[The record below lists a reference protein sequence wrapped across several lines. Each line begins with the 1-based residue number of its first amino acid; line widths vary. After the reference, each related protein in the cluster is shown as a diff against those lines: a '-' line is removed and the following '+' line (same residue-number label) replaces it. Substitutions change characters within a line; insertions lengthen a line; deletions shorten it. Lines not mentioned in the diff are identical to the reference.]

1 MPGNSN
7 RAAADTSGSCQRSP
21 SRTTPPATRPCP
33 LRRRAKKALRWVRN
47 PTQGPSLRPWEE
59 NVGVGIILANALGR
73 RGDGRHIPNK
83 RAAKGAPLYVALRS
97 RKLSKQKAPRSLS
110 PRHGLSAQLRLTIAD
125 YAGASTAPAC
135 FANPLESIARASARG
150 PRPASLIILIEMC
163 GDWRHERT

>member
-83 RAAKGAPLYVALRS
+83 RPAKGAPSIKEVVQT
-97 RKLSKQKAPRSLS
+97 KGPTQSLATAR
-110 PRHGLSAQLRLTIAD
+110 PIRPTATYNRRLCRCIDGTGLFR
-125 YAGASTAPAC
+125 
-135 FANPLESIARASARG
+135 
-150 PRPASLIILIEMC
+150 
-163 GDWRHERT
+163 